1 MRILLPVCVVSFSL
15 VFGVLF
21 GVVVWVGLCSNRAI
35 LSEANMSV
43 DILNQASQFMAD
55 GGMADVERVKVGA
68 SLNNELCL
76 VILGKKKQM
85 QCDSMEMA
93 LLPHLGCVDGTL
105 GTSPSACRLLSRTL
119 HSSLGPWLTSLMPLI
134 SISCQDPTALT
145 SQRELPDH
153 LSVSYLCRNVAIRL
167 EADRIHGGLRDEG

>member
-43 DILNQASQFMAD
+43 DILNQASQIMAD

-85 QCDSMEMA
+85 QCDIMEKA

-119 HSSLGPWLTSLMPLI
+119 L
-134 SISCQDPTALT
+134 A
-145 SQRELPDH
+145 
-153 LSVSYLCRNVAIRL
+153 
-167 EADRIHGGLRDEG
+167 